1 MSEMVGADLKLEAV
15 LRMLLEQIGS
25 MASTEVNW
33 HTFVFE
39 KGHAMTPA
47 LAASFIS
54 FRQHTRESNPSG
66 SY

>member
-54 FRQHTRESNPSG
+54 V
-66 SY
+66 